1 MTKKPLQI
9 LFDAMYHNKQN
20 FEDFANGDIASHF
33 SRKPVTDD
41 SGKTRVVS
49 VPDKVLRKYH
59 SFLNLFVFNQL
70 PVNEEVVFSYRKGT
84 NVAAAVQKHAAS
96 KHFYQA
102 DFSNFFESITSDIVR
117 HSILRGEDKIP
128 VADIHQYL
136 DRIVDLV
143 TFEGRLPQGFS
154 TSPVISNTALLPFD
168 KDLAT
173 YCQNKHLVYTRYSDD
188 ITISSNDKEPL
199 FELDHVIAEILS
211 SCGYSE
217 MKLNEN
223 KTKISSKGR
232 KIKILGMVI
241 LPNGQ
246 VSLDA
251 KIKNRIETLLHLY
264 VNNQQGLSDITESDL
279 EDGLAKLSG
288 LLNYANT
295 VDQGYLDKLRRKYG
309 VTVVDILIHQPKK
322 TDAKKAD

>member
-1 MTKKPLQI
+1 MTKKPLQT

-20 FEDFANGDIASHF
+20 FEDFANGDIARHF
-33 SRKPVTDD
+33 SRTPITDD

-49 VPDKVLRKYH
+49 IPDKVLRKYH

-70 PVNEEVVFSYRKGT
+70 PANEEVVYSYRKGT
-84 NVAAAVQKHAAS
+84 NVAAAVKKHAAS
-96 KHFYQA
+96 RHFYQA

-117 HSILRGEDKIP
+117 RSILNGEEKIP
-128 VADIHQYL
+128 VADIQNYL

-154 TSPVISNTALLPFD
+154 TSPVISNAALLPFD
-168 KDLAT
+168 KDLAA
-173 YCQNKHLVYTRYSDD
+173 YCQGKGLIYTRYSDD
-188 ITISSNDKEPL
+188 ITISSNDKESL
-199 FELDHVIAEILS
+199 FELDHVISEILS
-211 SCGYSE
+211 SHGYSE
-217 MKLNEN
+217 MRLNEN
-223 KTKISSKGR
+223 KTKISSIGR
-232 KIKILGMVI
+232 KVKILGMVI

-264 VNNQQGLSDITESDL
+264 VNNQPGLSNVTESDL
-279 EDGLAKLSG
+279 DESFAKLSG

-322 TDAKKAD
+322 TDTKKAD